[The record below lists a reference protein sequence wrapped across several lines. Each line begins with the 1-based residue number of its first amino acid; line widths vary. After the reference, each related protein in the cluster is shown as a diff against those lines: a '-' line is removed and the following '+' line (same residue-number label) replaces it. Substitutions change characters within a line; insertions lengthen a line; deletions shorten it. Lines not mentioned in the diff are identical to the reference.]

1 MKQIK
6 LNIRGNVV
14 SVKRYVRNLC
24 KRCTTSISPSL
35 KTTRGTR
42 YVDFFFFS
50 RLDFR
55 FGPFGFS
62 GFRLDFRSDSG
73 FGFEKCEGYGIDDT
87 SIAGR

>member
-6 LNIRGNVV
+6 LNIRDNVV
-14 SVKRYVRNLC
+14 SVCRYVRNLC

-42 YVDFFFFS
+42 YVDFFFFL

-55 FGPFGFS
+55 FGPFGF
-62 GFRLDFRSDSG
+62 FLVFDLTFDLIPDSAS
-73 FGFEKCEGYGIDDT
+73 KNVKAMV
-87 SIAGR
+87 SMMLR